1 MVCVTVCSVLWWF
14 EWFVSLSVVFCGGL
28 SGLLAACVVADLW
41 RHGHGGVPPLPVV
54 NQVSDL

>member
-1 MVCVTVCSVLWWF
+1 M
-14 EWFVSLSVVFCGGL
+14 SLFVVFCGGL

-54 NQVSDL
+54 NQVGNLGHDFIQGHS